1 MAIPPQ
7 RIRDGRAHRTAA
19 RSNRSSEHGAS
30 SDGILWADES
40 RERSIDVTMTASH
53 RVGFVST
60 RFAGTDGVSL
70 ETAKWAVV
78 LERLGL
84 ETFYLSGLSDRPADR
99 SRVVPEM
106 FFRHPAIDEINR
118 AVYAS
123 HVAEPE
129 FARIHGSA
137 TFVRPMAVTD
147 RIHELRGLLK
157 AALYDFSREFR
168 IDLLIVENAS
178 AIPLN
183 LPLGLA
189 ISEFIAET
197 GMPTIAHHHDL
208 HWERQRFL
216 VNGANDILSAAFP
229 PAHPPI
235 RHVVINSIQAIEL
248 ASRRGVT
255 ARVIP
260 NVMDF
265 DVPPAPG
272 SEDVVASARADL
284 GLADGELLLL
294 QPTRVIAR
302 KGIEHAIEFSR
313 RLGRPARLVISHASG
328 DEGTTYEGRVREY
341 ADLLG
346 VPLVFAAN
354 LVAHDGERSTD
365 GTRLY
370 TLDELYN
377 ASDFV
382 TYPSEV
388 EGFGNAFLEAVFHR
402 RPILV
407 NNYSTYEVDL
417 RPRGFRVVWFD
428 EFISQ
433 ATIIQACRLLDDSNE
448 AAVWAERNY
457 AVGRSHFSYTVLERH
472 LTDLLVD
479 CFGASG

>member
-1 MAIPPQ
+1 MTM
-7 RIRDGRAHRTAA
+7 TAA
-19 RSNRSSEHGAS
+19 R
-30 SDGILWADES
+30 
-40 RERSIDVTMTASH
+40 

-70 ETAKWAVV
+70 ETAKWAAV

-84 ETFYLSGLSDRPADR
+84 EVCYLSGLSDRPADR
-99 SRVVPEM
+99 SHVVPEA
-106 FFRHPAIDEINR
+106 FFRHPDIDAINR

-123 HVAEPE
+123 HVAQPE
-129 FARIHGSA
+129 FAAVHGFT
-137 TFVRPMAVTD
+137 TFVRPAAVTD
-147 RIHELRGLLK
+147 RIHELRRHLK
-157 AALYDFSREFR
+157 KALYEFSRDFGL
-168 IDLLIVENAS
+168 DLLIVENAS

-216 VNGANDILSAAFP
+216 VNGVGDILAAAFP
-229 PAHPPI
+229 PSHPPI

-265 DVPPAPG
+265 DSPPA
-272 SEDVVASARADL
+272 SVSAEVIAACRRDL
-284 GLADGELLLL
+284 GVADDELLLL

-302 KGIEHAIEFSR
+302 KGIEHAIEFAR
-313 RLGRPARLVISHASG
+313 RLGRPARLVISHATG
-328 DEGTTYEGRVREY
+328 DEGTAYEGRIREY
-341 ADLLG
+341 AELLG
-346 VPLVFAAN
+346 VPLVFGER
-354 LVAHDGERSTD
+354 LVAHDGETEVD
-365 GTRLY
+365 GRRRY
-370 TLDELYN
+370 TLDELYQ
-377 ASDFV
+377 AADFV
-382 TYPSEV
+382 TYPSAV

-428 EFISQ
+428 EFISGQTIEQ
-433 ATIIQACRLLDDSNE
+433 AIRLLDAPHE
-448 AAVWAERNY
+448 AAAWAERNF
-457 AVGRSHFSYTVLERH
+457 AVGRDHFSYTVLERH
-472 LTDLLVD
+472 LSDLLVD
-479 CFGASG
+479 CFGAGG

>member
-1 MAIPPQ
+1 MAS
-7 RIRDGRAHRTAA
+7 T
-19 RSNRSSEHGAS
+19 E
-30 SDGILWADES
+30 
-40 RERSIDVTMTASH
+40 TH

-70 ETAKWAVV
+70 ETAKWATV
-78 LERLGL
+78 LEGLGAR
-84 ETFYLSGLSDRPADR
+84 TSYFSGLSDRPADR
-99 SRVVPEM
+99 SRVVPEA
-106 FFRHPAIDEINR
+106 FFGHPDIAAINR

-123 HVAEPE
+123 HATEPE
-129 FARIHGSA
+129 FAATHGF
-137 TFVRPMAVTD
+137 TVVVRPAAISD
-147 RIHELRGLLK
+147 RIHELQGHLK
-157 AALYDFSREFR
+157 AELYAFSRDFGL
-168 IDLLIVENAS
+168 DLLIVENAS

-197 GMPTIAHHHDL
+197 GIPTIAHHHDL
-208 HWERQRFL
+208 HWERQRFM
-216 VNGANDILSAAFP
+216 VNSVADILAAAFP

-235 RHVVINSIQAIEL
+235 RHVVINSIQAHDL

-265 DVPPAPG
+265 DRPPAPV
-272 SEDVVASARADL
+272 SDEAITAARAAL
-284 GLADGELLLL
+284 GLEDGELLVL
-294 QPTRVIAR
+294 QPTRIVAR

-313 RLGRPARLVISHASG
+313 RLGRPSRLVISHASG
-328 DEGTTYEGRVREY
+328 DEGNAYERRVREY

-346 VPLVFAAN
+346 VTLVLAAD
-354 LVAHDGERSTD
+354 LVAEDGDVRST
-365 GTRLY
+365 GWRRF
-370 TLDELYN
+370 TLDELYR
-377 ASDFV
+377 AADFV
-382 TYPSEV
+382 TYPSEL

-428 EFISQ
+428 EYISQ
-433 ATIIQACRLLDDSNE
+433 GTIDQARRLLDDPAE
-448 AAVWAERNY
+448 AAAWAERNY
-457 AVGRSHFSYTVLERH
+457 EVGRTHFSFTVLERH

-479 CFGASG
+479 CFGAAV